1 MMTLEQIKQALQD
14 RRLTIVAKRTG
25 LSYDTIRRIK
35 SGEGD
40 YHISTLKK
48 ISDYLEGNQNV

>member
-14 RRLTIVAKRTG
+14 RRLTAVAKNTG

-48 ISDYLEGNQNV
+48 ISDYLQGK